1 MTSVTCWAALLND
14 VARIFPAVETA
25 ALLRREGDM
34 GALMNH
40 VAEAHDLTF
49 AEAAEVVTF
58 RLPQYLEAERL
69 SA

>member
-1 MTSVTCWAALLND
+1 MAIVTRWQDLLEETI
-14 VARIFPAVETA
+14 RKFPETA
-25 ALLRREGDM
+25 QSISALHEGDI
-34 GALMNH
+34 GGLMRH

-58 RLPQYLEAERL
+58 RLPHYLEETAL